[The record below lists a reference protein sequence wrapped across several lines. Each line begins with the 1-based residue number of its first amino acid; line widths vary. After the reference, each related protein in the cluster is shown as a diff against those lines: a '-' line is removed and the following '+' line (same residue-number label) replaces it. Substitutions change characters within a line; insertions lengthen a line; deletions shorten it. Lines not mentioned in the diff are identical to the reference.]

1 MKTISQNPDRY
12 SKVGSSWVI
21 SADKAITP
29 ITLPIGVQ
37 LTNLKPLI
45 KVDGIIVKLDEDYLC
60 SLNTLNLIKDS
71 NNPHYDIIQNGM
83 IMVRDKEVIV
93 GSTIKIIELNLN
105 SLNDIMDSRDTLNL
119 NAGAID
125 VLYGPET
132 ELVDG
137 VPKGLIDQINYTL
150 DKVSERPKDE
160 YSIFD
165 FYSMVDWN
173 NNTKAEHYK
182 ITPLL
187 VATQQADTIFDPTK
201 LKTYLQTV
209 AEKLQLLEDDFNLI
223 QDIFYEAK
231 IPANALPYT
240 ETQQATPDTDTN
252 KNHTIRRFYRS
263 TIGFQDTPLGQT
275 NSALNTKVSETEVKL
290 TKALNEIDKLKK
302 INK

>member
-12 SKVGSSWVI
+12 SKVGNSWVI
-21 SADKAITP
+21 SASKDITP
-29 ITLPIGVQ
+29 ITLPIGASI
-37 LTNLKPLI
+37 TNLKPLI
-45 KVDGIIVKLDEDYLC
+45 KADGIIVKLDEDYLC
-60 SLNTLNLIKDS
+60 SLNTLNLIKES

-83 IMVRDKEVIV
+83 VKVKDKEVIV

-125 VLYGPET
+125 VVYGPET
-132 ELVDG
+132 NLVAG
-137 VPKGLIDQINYTL
+137 VPQGIIDQINYTL
-150 DKVSERPKDE
+150 DKESERPSDE

-173 NNTKAEHYK
+173 NNSNAEHYK

-187 VATQQADTIFDPTK
+187 VQTQQADTIFDPTK
-201 LKTYLQTV
+201 LKTYLQIV

-231 IPANALPYT
+231 IPSNATSYT
-240 ETQQATPDTDTN
+240 ETQQASPDTDTN

-275 NSALNTKVSETEVKL
+275 NSALNTKVSETETKL
-290 TKALNEIDKLKK
+290 TQALNEIDKLKK
-302 INK
+302 LK